1 MAATKRVTVTTLQKM
16 KEQNEPIAMVTAYD
30 APSAAV
36 AEAGGADVLLVG
48 DSLGMVVLGYDSTVP
63 VTMEEMTHHTKAV
76 SRKSQRALVVTDLP
90 FLTAHLQKDEVLK
103 AAARLLQE
111 GGAQA
116 VKVEGAHAV
125 LSGIEACVAAGI
137 PVMGH
142 IGLTPQSVH
151 QLGGYRI
158 QGKDSETAQR
168 LLEEAQTLEA
178 AGVFALVLE
187 CVPEE
192 LAQRISQELTIPT
205 IGIGAGRGCDGQVL
219 VYHDLLGYGSGGRV
233 PSFVKTY
240 ASIGEAARQGVHSFV
255 EEVKSGRFPT
265 EEHVF
270 RLDPAVME
278 GLYGGRTSDGSDL

>member
-1 MAATKRVTVTTLQKM
+1 MAASKRVTVTALRRM
-16 KEQNEPIAMVTAYD
+16 KEQKEPIAMVTAYD
-30 APSAAV
+30 APAAV
-36 AEAGGADVLLVG
+36 FAESGGADVLLVG

-63 VTMEEMTHHTKAV
+63 VTMEDMIHHTKAV
-76 SRKSQRALVVTDLP
+76 TRKSRRALVVADLP
-90 FLTAHLQKDEVLK
+90 FLTAHLHKDEVLR
-103 AAARLLQE
+103 AAGRLLQE

-116 VKVEGAHAV
+116 VKVEGAQTV

-158 QGKDSETAQR
+158 QGRELKEARR
-168 LLEEAQTLEA
+168 LREEAQALQA

-192 LAQRISQELTIPT
+192 LARRISCELTIPT

-219 VYHDLLGYGSGGRV
+219 VYHDLLGYGDGRV
-233 PSFVKTY
+233 PSFAKVY
-240 ASIGEAARQGVHSFV
+240 ASMGDSAREAIQSFV
-255 EEVKSGRFPT
+255 EEVKGGRFPT

-270 RLDPAVME
+270 QMDASVVE
-278 GLYGGRTSDGSDL
+278 GLYGGKVSDGSD

>member
-1 MAATKRVTVTTLQKM
+1 MAATKRVTVTTLRRM
-16 KEQNEPIAMVTAYD
+16 KEQKEPIAMITAYD
-30 APSAAV
+30 APSAVV
-36 AEAGGADVLLVG
+36 AEAGGADVILVG

-63 VTMEEMTHHTKAV
+63 VTLADMIHHTKAV
-76 SRKSQRALVVTDLP
+76 ARRNRRALLVTDLP
-90 FLTAHLQKDEVLK
+90 FLTAHLQKDDVLK
-103 AAARLLQE
+103 AAARLMQE

-125 LSGIEACVAAGI
+125 LPSIQACIAAGI

-158 QGKDSETAQR
+158 QGKDRETAQR
-168 LLEEAQTLEA
+168 LLEEAQVLEA

-192 LAQRISQELTIPT
+192 LAQRISQRLTIPT

-219 VYHDLLGYGSGGRV
+219 VFHDLVGYGSGGRV
-233 PSFVKTY
+233 PSFVKQY
-240 ASIGEAARQGVHSFV
+240 ASIGENAQEGVQRYV

-270 RLDPAVME
+270 RMDPAVVE
-278 GLYGGRTSDGSDL
+278 GLYGGGATNGSDS